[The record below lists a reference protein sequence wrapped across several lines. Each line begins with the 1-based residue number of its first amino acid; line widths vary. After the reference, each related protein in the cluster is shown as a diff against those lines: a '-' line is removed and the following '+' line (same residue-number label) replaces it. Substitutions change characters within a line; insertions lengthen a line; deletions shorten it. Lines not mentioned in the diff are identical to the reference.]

1 MISRV
6 QRGLNH
12 VSVIVNDLEESISFY
27 VDELG
32 LRQVNTPDFGF
43 PVVWLQAGAQQV
55 HLFDRPGAAP
65 SHAHFAL
72 EIDDFM
78 PVYRRMKEL
87 GRLDHET
94 FGNAM
99 YELPD
104 GSMQMYVRDPA
115 HNLIELDYP
124 DAAAIPRDE
133 VPEYKRLAD
142 VRPQEGEHALATL
155 WPRAVR

>member
-1 MISRV
+1 V

-12 VSVIVNDLEESISFY
+12 VSVIVDDLEESLRFY

-32 LRQVNTPDFGF
+32 LTPVPTPDFGF
-43 PVVWLQAGAQQV
+43 PVIWLQAGEQQV
-55 HLFDRPGAAP
+55 HLFDRPGDAP

-72 EIDDFM
+72 QIDDFM
-78 PVYRRMKEL
+78 PVYVRMKEL
-87 GRLDHET
+87 GRLDHDT
-94 FGNAM
+94 FGNSM

-124 DAAAIPRDE
+124 DASLIPRDD

-142 VRPQEGEHALATL
+142 MRPQDGEHARATL
-155 WPRAVR
+155 WSRD